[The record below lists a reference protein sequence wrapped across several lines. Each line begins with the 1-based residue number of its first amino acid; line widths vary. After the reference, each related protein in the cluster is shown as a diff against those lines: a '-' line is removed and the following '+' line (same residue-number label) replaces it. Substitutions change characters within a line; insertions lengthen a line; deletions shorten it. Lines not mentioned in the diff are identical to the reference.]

1 MSRLRLGRRVLIAV
15 IVIGAIGGTAGA
27 SSDSSLVELPSLANK
42 LIGRTSGAQREILS
56 DKKVTRKEYER
67 AVAKTMTCLRAEG
80 FTIEGP
86 VAAELNLL
94 AYDFVVADMTPE
106 KSEAVNAAQDQCAGE
121 FLDEVEQLYLQQLTP
136 RGEKRNALRKELA
149 ECVKTAT
156 KKPAT
161 EASSPG
167 ELMEFIRNNGS
178 NAAYDCRAKYDLL
191 FTDPL

>member
-1 MSRLRLGRRVLIAV
+1 MNKQRLARGVLVAAIG
-15 IVIGAIGGTAGA
+15 IGAIGGAAVA
-27 SSDSSLVELPSLANK
+27 SSDSGFTELPSVANK
-42 LIGRTSGAQREILS
+42 LIGRTSAAQREVLA

-67 AVAKTMTCLRAEG
+67 AVAETMTCLRAKG

-86 VAAELNLL
+86 VASEANLL
-94 AYDFVVADMTPE
+94 AYDFVVADLTPE
-106 KSEAVNAAQDQCAGE
+106 MSDAINAAQDQCAGE

-136 RGEKRNALRKELA
+136 RGEKRKALQKELA
-149 ECVKTAT
+149 ECVKAAT
-156 KKPAT
+156 NKPAT

-167 ELMEFIRNNGS
+167 ELMEFIRNQGS